1 MAKKRTYA
9 QEAKA
14 IMNKYKMRLGDKFD
28 KGDSLSL
35 EAMNQELGAL
45 RDRQEQSRAA
55 EEQTAFQQ
63 AFENGGF
70 LPMLQNGGDVP
81 WTAEDYRRRAEET
94 QQGFGEIP
102 YGEEAYPYGQ
112 YYGDKMGDYLGQ
124 FGQGNF
130 NNPQLGVSPYDL
142 VAGRSPQDPLQRGAG
157 ANRGITGRPD
167 RPAAQVD
174 AVTGATIPA
183 TPPGVAPGDRLGGR
197 GAYGIDDTIYQ
208 GGEIPGVT
216 VTPQQQAAQQQAAT
230 GGVGGATGAV
240 AGGGPRAYALNDPND
255 PFSGLSAGPR
265 YQDEAAVQGQAPVQ
279 QALPSLDLANLSTAE
294 SGGTELGAAL
304 GKTPGGADVDV
315 DGNDPFKSRVPWFG
329 AAAQGLASVL
339 GNRQIEFDKVQA
351 QEVTPQEISLA
362 REREGLRRDRDIANS
377 MIRRGAAQGG
387 SRAGLMQNL
396 LAGATGTQ
404 RNLGRGLSQ
413 SYQTEENTNAQL
425 RNQAGFFNAQQRA
438 IAARGNREN
447 QLINQSRRDAQIGG
461 VGSAITGY
469 GKDLMAAGQYDQMI
483 NMLSV
488 ENPNYDFTKGKDS
501 LFRKIVQASPDVN
514 KKFLRGKE
522 RLSR

>member
-183 TPPGVAPGDRLGGR
+183 TPPGVAPGDRLDGR

-230 GGVGGATGAV
+230 GGVGGGTTAAGTPATTPGDV
-240 AGGGPRAYALNDPND
+240 GPGSIFDSYAGQNILGRGIDPN
-255 PFSGLSAGPR
+255 AGFRPDTLPATAGEAL
-265 YQDEAAVQGQAPVQ
+265 DETGVTED
-279 QALPSLDLANLSTAE
+279 DLGS
-294 SGGTELGAAL
+294 
-304 GKTPGGADVDV
+304 
-315 DGNDPFKSRVPWFG
+315 DPFKSRVPWFG

-339 GNRQIEFDKVQA
+339 GNRQIDFDKVQA

-483 NMLSV
+483 NMLSA